1 MSYIKNK
8 IAFEEPIEADGEYNY
23 VFVVDD
29 VFGPYYDVTNVYS
42 WLPAECDFVSPMS
55 LDDLEDD
62 AIFKEL
68 SPVIS
73 RTHDQINVTISTEK
87 LRKYLLDCIDRM
99 RPNLQNLENTIRQKV
114 HDPSGLQQALSPLYD
129 PLDFRIQDHCHQYDF
144 VSWLYG
150 KLVEADKSKAE
161 YISFSIDQVYYFHY

>member
-1 MSYIKNK
+1 MSYIKDK

-23 VFVVDD
+23 IFVVDD
-29 VFGPYYDVTNVYS
+29 AFGPSYDIHDIYS
-42 WLPAECDFVSPMS
+42 GLPSDCDFASPMS
-55 LDDLEDD
+55 LDNLEDD

-73 RTHDQINVTISTEK
+73 RTPDQINVTISTEK
-87 LRKYLLDCIDRM
+87 LREYLLDCIDRM

-114 HDPSGLQQALSPLYD
+114 YDPFGLQQALSALYD
-129 PLDFRIQDHCHQYDF
+129 PLDFRILDHCNQYDF
-144 VSWLYG
+144 VSWIYH

-161 YISFSIDQVYYFHY
+161 YISFTIDRVYYFHY